1 MQSKKIEGCRYS
13 PTPSLPSGWIPGCW
27 SWTPAINNVVIASG
41 QQRDSA
47 IHVHVSILPHSP
59 LHLLNLPLQPP
70 VFNNWKGGGKCD
82 VTFFWQSNSFGP
94 LHFPVYSHFFCNTG
108 GSLDLLGED
117 IKGWLFCPHP
127 QLFIPWSFICMLFA
141 TPWTVACQAPLSMG
155 FHRQEYWSG

>member
-13 PTPSLPSGWIPGCW
+13 PTLSLPSGWIPGCW

-94 LHFPVYSHFFCNTG
+94 LHFPVYSHFFCNTEG
-108 GSLDLLGED
+108 HWTSLERTSKAGCSVRIPNCLFLGHSFVCC
-117 IKGWLFCPHP
+117 L
-127 QLFIPWSFICMLFA
+127 QLHGL
-141 TPWTVACQAPLSMG
+141 
-155 FHRQEYWSG
+155 